1 MPMCLF
7 VAKGEIMLLA
17 IDIGNTAIVLG
28 IFEGNKLIDHYRLSA
43 DREKTAE
50 EYGILLSALIGPRKM
65 KGIII
70 SSVVPPLLKIFQEM
84 SESCL
89 HISPLLVKVG
99 MKTGI
104 SIKYPRPEELGADRI
119 VNAVAVH
126 HLYKGP
132 AIIVDFGTAITFC
145 ALSGEGDYLGGAIAP
160 GIGISVEAL
169 FEKTALLPRIE
180 LVRPERVIG
189 ENTVKSMQS
198 GIIYG
203 FAELVD
209 GLVER
214 MKREFAPR
222 ARVIAT
228 GGWAEL
234 IASESNNIDEIVPF
248 LTLKGLKIIYE
259 KNQPKQKQ

>member
-1 MPMCLF
+1 M
-7 VAKGEIMLLA
+7 MLLA
-17 IDIGNTAIVLG
+17 IDIGNTTIALG
-28 IFEGNKLIDHYRLSA
+28 IFEGEKLIDHWRLSA
-43 DREKTAE
+43 DREKTAD
-50 EYGILLSALIGPRKM
+50 EYGILLSALIGSREI

-70 SSVVPPLLKIFQEM
+70 SSVVPPLLDIFQEV
-84 SESCL
+84 SERCL
-89 HISPLLVKVG
+89 HISPLIVGVG

-119 VNAVAVH
+119 VNATAAY

-132 AIIVDFGTAITFC
+132 VIIVDFGTATTFC
-145 ALSGEGDYLGGAIAP
+145 ALSGEGDYLGGTIAP
-160 GIGISVEAL
+160 GLGISVEAL

-180 LVRPERVIG
+180 LVKPERVIG

-214 MKREFAPR
+214 MKREFSPR
-222 ARVIAT
+222 AKVIAT

-234 IASESNNIDEIVPF
+234 IASESKTIDEVVPF

-259 KNQPKQKQ
+259 RNRKKR

>member
-1 MPMCLF
+1 M
-7 VAKGEIMLLA
+7 MLLA
-17 IDIGNTAIVLG
+17 IDIGNTTIALG
-28 IFEGNKLIDHYRLSA
+28 IFEGEKLIDHWRLSA
-43 DREKTAE
+43 DREKTAD
-50 EYGILLSALIGPRKM
+50 EYGILLSALIGSREI

-70 SSVVPPLLKIFQEM
+70 SSVVPPLLDIFQEV
-84 SESCL
+84 SERCL
-89 HISPLLVKVG
+89 HISPLIVGVG

-119 VNAVAVH
+119 VNATAAY

-132 AIIVDFGTAITFC
+132 VIIVDFGTATTFC
-145 ALSGEGDYLGGAIAP
+145 ALSGEGDYLGGTIAP
-160 GIGISVEAL
+160 GLGISVEAL

-180 LVRPERVIG
+180 LVKPERVIG

-214 MKREFAPR
+214 MKREFSPR
-222 ARVIAT
+222 AKVIAT

-234 IASESNNIDEIVPF
+234 IASELKTIDEVVPF

-259 KNQPKQKQ
+259 RNRKKR

>member
-1 MPMCLF
+1 
-7 VAKGEIMLLA
+7 MLLA
-17 IDIGNTAIVLG
+17 IDIGNTTIALG
-28 IFEGNKLIDHYRLSA
+28 IFEGEKLVGHWRLSA
-43 DREKTAE
+43 DRKKTVD
-50 EYGILLSALIGPRKM
+50 EYGILLSTLIGSREV

-70 SSVVPPLLKIFQEM
+70 SSVVPPLLNIFQEV
-84 SESCL
+84 SERCL
-89 HISPLLVKVG
+89 HISPLLIG
-99 MKTGI
+99 MEIETGI
-104 SIKYPRPEELGADRI
+104 SIKYPRPKELGADRI
-119 VNAVAVH
+119 VNATAAY

-132 AIIVDFGTAITFC
+132 VIIVDFGTATTLC
-145 ALSGEGDYLGGAIAP
+145 ALSGKGDYLGGTIAP

-169 FEKTALLPRIE
+169 FKKTALLPRIE

-189 ENTVKSMQS
+189 ESTVKSMQS

-214 MKREFAPR
+214 MKREFSPR
-222 ARVIAT
+222 AKVLAT

-234 IASESNNIDEIVPF
+234 IASESKSIDEIVPF

-259 KNQPKQKQ
+259 RNQRGG